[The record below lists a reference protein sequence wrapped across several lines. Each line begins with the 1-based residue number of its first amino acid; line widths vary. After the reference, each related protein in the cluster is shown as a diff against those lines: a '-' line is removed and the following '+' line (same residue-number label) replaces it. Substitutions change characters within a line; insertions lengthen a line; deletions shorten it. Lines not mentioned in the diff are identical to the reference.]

1 MIKSQK
7 RKRRVVYLCPSPEHA
22 HDLLLSL
29 FASQMCSSDDKTEE
43 TEKNMRREAEAL
55 RARA

>member
-1 MIKSQK
+1 
-7 RKRRVVYLCPSPEHA
+7 VYLCPSPEHA